1 MCGQSPL
8 YVPTTIN
15 AQIRNIDAVDVA
27 ATSISCT
34 NLTVNGEPVSTTLQN
49 VGSSTPGSTVFTGTL
64 TADNLSTSGTTNTGA
79 IVASSANITGSGLT
93 ASTITSTGTI
103 SALAVAA
110 TGDVSGATLTG
121 TVATATQN
129 NITKIG
135 TQTSL
140 VVSGST
146 TLASLSASGNIT
158 QSAGSTTLKTVTSDT
173 NTISSGNTLAFAGT
187 TAQQKVN
194 LQSGTYGIGVSS
206 NQLNL
211 VTPTT
216 GALVYYGGGTNAD
229 GTERFR
235 VNSTGATVAGDLT
248 IGGALT
254 VSGTSGKMWYSLS
267 QVNASST
274 TTIEVLNIPGDP
286 RIIRIHLYDIKISSS
301 PTFFSGPQLQ
311 FGADTTYTGTTYST
325 WTTGDN
331 GTSDAYHSDGIML
344 WNTPNGTVW
353 DTAFRIHGVIE
364 ISNVGNG
371 YFVVTGSLGRLQ
383 STTTNWYNAQVNG
396 YVGRANNSRFNR
408 LRLYSTGSFSNG
420 TVQVEY
426 VN

>member
-34 NLTVNGEPVSTTLQN
+34 NLTVNGEPVSSVFQN
-49 VGSSTPGSTVFTGTL
+49 IGSSTPGNTVFTGTL
-64 TADNLSTSGTTNTGA
+64 TADNFSTTGTTNTGA

-103 SALAVAA
+103 SALSVTA

-121 TVATATQN
+121 TIATPTQN
-129 NITKIG
+129 SITKVG

-235 VNSTGATVAGDLT
+235 VNSTGVSITGNLSVSGNITTNTSSLITSANTGTAQVNIASVPTTHNRLYVTLSNVGLST
-248 IGGALT
+248 NNSVVLRVGQTSQSSASIYSFTTWQRWSSSQSVVQGKNTTGLYLSGALNNNEKLYGTITLEKVGSGTNAEYTVYGLLKATGSDETIQYT
-254 VSGTSGKMWYSLS
+254 VSGFIVTGYEIGHVGLT
-267 QVNASST
+267 NP
-274 TTIEVLNIPGDP
+274 N
-286 RIIRIHLYDIKISSS
+286 SSS
-301 PTFFSGPQLQ
+301 NFNVTGSRLQ
-311 FGADTTYTGTTYST
+311 
-325 WTTGDN
+325 
-331 GTSDAYHSDGIML
+331 
-344 WNTPNGTVW
+344 
-353 DTAFRIHGVIE
+353 
-364 ISNVGNG
+364 
-371 YFVVTGSLGRLQ
+371 VVTG
-383 STTTNWYNAQVNG
+383 
-396 YVGRANNSRFNR
+396 
-408 LRLYSTGSFSNG
+408 
-420 TVQVEY
+420 
-426 VN
+426 